1 MPHQY
6 MYSPSTPTYSPSY
19 RPAYASYAAR
29 SSASK
34 GKNLMCYGCGI
45 VGFLVLALAIWY
57 TRIIMD
63 PVYAQ
68 SQMYDYPDLVPFLNT
83 MPGKLVTVVLY
94 IVAISLFTGGY
105 KHLINKK

>member
-1 MPHQY
+1 

-29 SSASK
+29 SSAHKGGSK
-34 GKNLMCYGCGI
+34 HISYGCGI

-83 MPGKLVTVVLY
+83 MPGKLVTLVLY
-94 IVAISLFTGGY
+94 IVAISLFAGGY
-105 KHLINKK
+105 KNLIGMIKK